1 MTTWD
6 TPPALRARNAVETIE
21 WHRYERVI
29 VLSPHLDDAA
39 LSCGGLLLALREL
52 TVPRLVIT
60 VTAGNALAAAELS
73 GAGRGGRDRRG
84 YMPPAHRRREDSA
97 AMRFIGCDY
106 LHLGFPDAIY
116 RRSSSTG
123 RLLYPSP
130 RSRWDA
136 PHMEEQGYLTELSI
150 VLRRV
155 CWNLGR
161 VLVLSPLGIGLHVDH
176 QLCAA
181 AAKQLQRRGTEVLF
195 YEDFPYSAGLVSQLP
210 TRDTPDLALA
220 RLGMRPTARF
230 SCRFDTQAKLRL
242 LAHYGSQ
249 MVALFGSEAA
259 LVQALGSHVDEHGE
273 PVELTWVGRQLA
285 ASEGS
290 PPSAPGKPR
299 VSNKRT

>member
-1 MTTWD
+1 MTTWR
-6 TPPALRARNAVETIE
+6 TPPALRARNALESID
-21 WHRYERVI
+21 WRRYERVI

-39 LSCGGLLLALREL
+39 LSCGGLLLALREI

-60 VTAGNALAAAELS
+60 VTAGNPLAAAELS
-73 GAGRGGRDRRG
+73 GVGRGGRERRG
-84 YMPPAHRRREDSA
+84 YIPPAYRRREDGA
-97 AMRFIGCDY
+97 AMRSIGCDY

-130 RSRWDA
+130 RSRWGV
-136 PHMEEQGYLTELSI
+136 PHLEEQGYLAELSI

-161 VLVLSPLGIGLHVDH
+161 VLVLSPLGIGPHVDH

-220 RLGMRPTARF
+220 RLGLRPAARF
-230 SCRFDTQAKLRL
+230 SCRFDTHAKLRL

-249 MVALFGSEAA
+249 VIALFGSEAA
-259 LVQALGSHVDEHGE
+259 LVRALGSHLDEHGE

-285 ASEGS
+285 G
-290 PPSAPGKPR
+290 PPRSRAAAVRDIPNKP
-299 VSNKRT
+299 